1 MKAVKTG
8 VAFLRLLGAP
18 ALSRQMDE
26 EASPLDALGGMVYN
40 EEVCARDIIPP
51 AAVCVADMQATLL
64 TGGHGDRSA

>member
-1 MKAVKTG
+1 
-8 VAFLRLLGAP
+8 
-18 ALSRQMDE
+18 MDE